1 MISLSFEFNYKL
13 DNQKKIKEWLNLIA
27 KEEGNDIEELN
38 FLFVDDQKM
47 LEYNKKYLQHDYFT
61 DIITFN
67 SSDNNKISGDIII
80 SIERVI
86 ENSKK
91 YNCEEEVELRRV
103 MAHGLLHLLGYDD
116 KDKLKEKE
124 IREKENHYLKKY

>member
-1 MISLSFEFNYKL
+1 MITLSFEVNFKL
-13 DNQKKIKEWLNLIA
+13 DNQKTIKEWLNLIA

-38 FLFVDDQKM
+38 FLFVDDKKM
-47 LEYNKKYLQHDYFT
+47 LEYNKKYLQHDYYT

-67 SSDNNKISGDIII
+67 SSENNKISGDIII

-91 YNCEEEVELRRV
+91 YNCGEDVELRRV